1 MKISKKL
8 RFIQLLLF
16 LVPLLLPGTAA
27 PASGGDAETAIF
39 NPSRQPAHQ
48 TSDLQPDPSLRSGS
62 LENGMRYIL
71 MPNPKPEN
79 RVSMHLFIQAGAM
92 HEKPNERGIAHYLE
106 HMLFNGT
113 ENFAAGEL
121 VKYFQSLGMQFG
133 PDVNGRTGFYS
144 TVYDLDLPEGG
155 KESLDNGLLVLADY
169 AAGALIEA
177 QEVEKERK
185 VILAEKR
192 TRDSVDYRTF
202 KETLR
207 FELPDALIPRRLP
220 IGTEQVIKAADRDLL
235 KNFYDAWYRP
245 ERMFVVMVGDFDMET
260 AGELIKSRFG
270 GLSPRADRR
279 GCPDPGEIAH
289 SGTKTFYHHE
299 PEAGETRVSI
309 ETVRKRPQPADSRE
323 LRRERLLSGMAGQ
336 IINHRLDEMLNQP
349 ETPFTSARTAAGNYL
364 HYVQASEIHADCAP
378 EKWSATLRAIEQTL
392 RKALAHGFTESE
404 LLRVKEERLADLKRR
419 VKSADTRESGHLA
432 RRIISSLDNRRV
444 FQSPEQERDLLAPMI
459 AAADRQSLHQ
469 ALKKDWA
476 PDHRLVLVTGNADL
490 SGKEDTAEKQILDT
504 FKESRKTLVK
514 PPVEAAETNFP
525 YLEPPAGNSRVLS
538 EETIKDLGIV
548 RIEFAN
554 NITLNIK
561 KTDFKSNQVVA
572 ALAFGGGRAAE
583 PVENPGLSGLAREVI
598 NLSGLGE
605 LNREELRRVL
615 AGKNTEI
622 EFQVEENQF
631 VFKGRS
637 VTEEVALLF
646 QLLHAH
652 LKDPGFR
659 QEAYELAMRQFAQ
672 KYESWGHS
680 IHGALQLE
688 GSRFLAG
695 GDSRFGM
702 PDYTTFK
709 NNTLMDVKKWVGSAI
724 TRAPLEISLVGDVD
738 VETVVRN
745 AKKYFGAMEPRIKQD
760 SPAVEDRQPAFP
772 TGRSH
777 RIEVPTKVSK
787 GLVDV
792 AFPTDD
798 YWDIHRNR
806 RLSVLSNVMAD
817 RMRIKIREDMGAAYS
832 YHTYNQASRAYPD
845 YGVYHAM
852 VEIAPQDA
860 DKVIGAVK
868 QIAADLARN
877 GVSGEERDR
886 AVKPVLTSIRERRKT
901 NEYWLSNVL
910 KGSRRHPQQ
919 LDWSRTFLSG
929 YEAITAEE
937 LSRMASRYLVTKE
950 AASLIIV
957 PEKAEDDAAADQPA
971 EEPVNANENR

>member
-1 MKISKKL
+1 MKISKQW
-8 RFIQLLLF
+8 RFIQRLLLLF
-16 LVPLLLPGTAA
+16 LISLLLAGAAA

-39 NPSRQPAHQ
+39 NPSRHPAHQ
-48 TSDLQPDPSLRSGS
+48 ISDLQADPSLRFGS

-79 RVSMHLFIQAGAM
+79 RVRMHLFIQVGAM

-133 PDVNGRTGFYS
+133 PDVNGRTGFFS

-155 KESLDNGLLVLADY
+155 RKSLDNGLLVLADY

-177 QEVEKERK
+177 QEVEKERN

-192 TRDSVDYRTF
+192 TRDSVNYRTF
-202 KETLR
+202 KETLE
-207 FELPDALIPRRLP
+207 FELPDALIPGRLP
-220 IGTEQVIKAADRDLL
+220 IGTEKVIKAADRELL

-245 ERMFVVMVGDFDMET
+245 ERMFIVMVGDFDMET

-270 GLSPRADRR
+270 GLSPRAGLRD
-279 GCPDPGEIAH
+279 CPDPGKISH
-289 SGTKTFYHHE
+289 SGIKTFYHQE
-299 PEAGETRVSI
+299 PEAGETRVTI

-336 IINHRLDEMLNQP
+336 IINYRLDEMLNEP
-349 ETPFTSARTAAGNYL
+349 DTPFTSARTSAGNYL

-378 EKWSATLRAIEQTL
+378 EEWAAALRTIEQTL
-392 RKALAHGFTESE
+392 RKALVHGFTENE
-404 LLRVKEERLADLKRR
+404 LLRVKEDRLADLKQR

-432 RRIISSLDNRRV
+432 RRLISSLDRRRV
-444 FQSPEQERDLLAPMI
+444 FQSPEQELDLLAPMI
-459 AAADRQSLHQ
+459 AAADRKSLHE

-476 PDHRLVLVTGNADL
+476 PEHRLVLVTGNADL
-490 SGKEDTAEKQILDT
+490 NGKAESAEKQILDT
-504 FKESRKTLVK
+504 FQDSRETRVK
-514 PPVEAAETNFP
+514 PPVETAKPDFP
-525 YLEPPAGNSRVLS
+525 YLDPPAGNSRITS
-538 EETIKDLGIV
+538 EETIENLGIV

-561 KTDFKSNQVVA
+561 KTDFKANQVVA
-572 ALAFGGGRAAE
+572 ALAFGGGRAVE
-583 PVENPGLSGLAREVI
+583 PAENPGLSGLARKVC
-598 NLSGLGE
+598 NLSGLGN

-615 AGKNTEI
+615 AGKNTQV

-631 VFKGRS
+631 VFKGQS
-637 VTEEVALLF
+637 VSDEIALLF
-646 QLLHAH
+646 QLLYAH
-652 LKDPGFR
+652 LNDPGFR
-659 QEAYELAMRQFAQ
+659 REAYELAMRQFAQ
-672 KYESWGHS
+672 KYESWRHS

-688 GSRFLAG
+688 GMRFLAG

-702 PDYTTFK
+702 PDYATFK
-709 NNTLMDVKKWVGSAI
+709 KNSLMDVKKWIRPAI
-724 TRAPLEISLVGDVD
+724 TRAPLEISVVGDVD
-738 VETVVRN
+738 METVVQN
-745 AKKYFGAMEPRIKQD
+745 AKKYFGTMEPRIKQAGRLD
-760 SPAVEDRQPAFP
+760 QERRPFFP
-772 TGRSH
+772 TARSR
-777 RIEVPTKVSK
+777 RIAVPTKINK

-832 YHTYNQASRAYPD
+832 YHTYNQASRAYPG

-852 VEIAPQDA
+852 VEIAPPDA

-868 QIAADLARN
+868 EIAADLARN
-877 GVSGEERDR
+877 GVSAEERDR
-886 AVKPVLTSIRERRKT
+886 AVKPVLTAIRERRKT
-901 NEYWLSNVL
+901 NTYWLNNVL
-910 KGSRRHPQQ
+910 KGSRRHPEQIA
-919 LDWSRTFLSG
+919 WSRTFLSG

-937 LSRMASRYLVTKE
+937 LSRAASRYLATKE

-957 PEKAEDDAAADQPA
+957 PEKAADDSEEDQA
-971 EEPVNANENR
+971 EPGGS